1 MTQINHD
8 IIADLDSRI
17 QWLGSAIAETQT
29 LTWNIAVQQKQ
40 SNDWRIN
47 LDGSWMMTTAFLTF
61 LIVIGFAL
69 VEGGFTRR
77 KHKQSAIFNSA
88 IVAAIVA
95 LFWWFTGYGFSFGG
109 GKSKN
114 RNGFIGNDAI
124 FLSGHE
130 KFPVQSF
137 DDAFFFFAV
146 TSVTTLI
153 VSGAVAERLSNWAFM
168 LHAALYSGF
177 IWPVIAHWMYSN
189 AGFFSPFADL
199 PVLGKNGAIDT
210 GFSAVH
216 ICGGAAAF
224 AVLIFVGPRKGEVE
238 RFAKGNNRVF
248 QTVGTFFQWAGWFG
262 LTMGGVYHVASEYS
276 DVTSRVAINI
286 TLAAGTASFHTFIWK
301 ILLDDEFDLTSAIT
315 GALAGLVSIS
325 ASCGCVE
332 PWAAMLIGAAGSAV
346 YLIARRFLAS
356 RGYDDAVGAVSVH
369 FFCGI
374 WSILTVGIFATH
386 ADVVR
391 LLRHETVAYGFL
403 YGGSGNQFAVQL
415 FAAFLMILWVFF
427 VTVVW
432 AVILNAIGFLRH
444 DDKDEE
450 ETPAK
455 TVDTIND
462 TELTV

>member
-1 MTQINHD
+1 MTQISRD
-8 IIADLDSRI
+8 VIADLDNRLG
-17 QWLGSAIAETQT
+17 WLGTAINDALVLNQ
-29 LTWNIAVQQKQ
+29 NVAAQQQQ
-40 SNDWRIN
+40 SDYWRVN
-47 LDGSWMMTTAFLTF
+47 LDNSWMMTTAFLTF

-77 KHKQSAIFNSA
+77 KNKQSAIFNSA

-109 GKSKN
+109 GASRN

-124 FLSGHE
+124 FLSGKQ
-130 KFPVQSF
+130 KFPVGMY
-137 DDAFFFFAV
+137 DDAFFFWAV
-146 TSVTTLI
+146 TTVSTLI
-153 VSGAVAERLSNWAFM
+153 MSGAVAERLSNWAFL

-177 IWPVIAHWMYSN
+177 IWPVIAHWMYSD
-189 AGFFSPFADL
+189 AGFFSPFATM
-199 PVLGKNGAIDT
+199 PILGKNGAIDT
-210 GFSAVH
+210 GFSALH

-224 AVLIFVGPRKGEVE
+224 AVLILVGPRKGELE
-238 RFAKGNNRVF
+238 KSAKGNNRVF
-248 QTVGTFFQWAGWFG
+248 QTVGTLFQWAGWFG
-262 LTMGGVYHVASEYS
+262 LTMGGVYHVASQYS
-276 DVTSRVAINI
+276 DITSRVSINI

-301 ILLDDEFDLTSAIT
+301 VILDDEFDLTSAIT

-325 ASCGCVE
+325 AGCAVVE
-332 PWAAMLIGAAGSAV
+332 PWAAMLIGASGSAV
-346 YLIARRFLAS
+346 YLIFRRFLAA

-374 WSILTVGIFATH
+374 WSILMVGVFATH

-415 FAAFLMILWVFF
+415 FAAFLMILWTFF
-427 VTVVW
+427 VTFVW
-432 AVILNAIGFLRH
+432 AVVFNVLGLLRH
-444 DDKDEE
+444 DDEE
-450 ETPAK
+450 EDEKSTK
-455 TVDTIND
+455 TVDSIND